1 MEGSRNSGEEPQAS
15 PMTTWDVEGKFGASD
30 RKAEERGK
38 RFMNE
43 RESNGATLLLHD
55 DASGFYVSTCSDLI
69 SR

>member
-1 MEGSRNSGEEPQAS
+1 MEGSRNSGEDNQLA
-15 PMTTWDVEGKFGASD
+15 MATWDVEGKFGASD